1 MRGELRLLRAAA
13 LVEAASLLVLLGNL
27 ATVHWAPVASAT
39 GPIHGCAYL
48 LTIAATCTTPT
59 PTRAKLLALIPA
71 VGGLLALRETGRSP
85 AT

>member
-13 LVEAASLLVLLGNL
+13 LVEAASLLVLLVNL

-48 LTIAATCTTPT
+48 LTIAATWATPT
-59 PTRAKLLALIPA
+59 PVRARLLALIPA
-71 VGGLLALRETGRSP
+71 AGGLLAVREARRSP
-85 AT
+85 VT